1 MWRLLK
7 RWVVCVIALAIS
19 LGGTAV
25 ASSLS
30 CGPGYR
36 SSALDMVAGDGDA
49 QAPGAAANPLQRSEL
64 LALPS
69 AAGAASLSVPAP
81 TFEANCIA
89 FESCCTSAALHRA
102 SVSFKP
108 PPTRECFAL
117 AADSSAVPFL
127 TDGLERPPRLF
138 LA

>member
-1 MWRLLK
+1 MWRVLK
-7 RWVVCVIALAIS
+7 RWVVCVIALAIT
-19 LGGTAV
+19 LGGTAA

-49 QAPGAAANPLQRSEL
+49 RAPGAAASPLQRSDH
-64 LALPS
+64 LAGPW
-69 AAGAASLSVPAP
+69 AEGAASLSVPAP
-81 TFEANCIA
+81 TFEAKCIA

-102 SVSFKP
+102 SVTFKP
-108 PPTRECFAL
+108 PLTREYFAL

-127 TDGLERPPRLF
+127 TGGLERPPRLF